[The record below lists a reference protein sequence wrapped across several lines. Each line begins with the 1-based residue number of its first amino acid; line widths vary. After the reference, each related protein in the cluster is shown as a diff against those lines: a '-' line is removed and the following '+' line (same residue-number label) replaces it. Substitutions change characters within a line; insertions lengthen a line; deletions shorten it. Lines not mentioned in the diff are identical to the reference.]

1 MKALTHPLSFIVLC
15 IFYSSMSIA
24 LQRPVQL
31 VWLML
36 WAWLL
41 DWREGPAAL
50 LERLLGLKKILWLL
64 VSVGIIQI
72 IFRRGGVVLF
82 AIGPFKIYG
91 AAVNYSLMITL
102 RLMVIYFCGRSL
114 TKLDFSG
121 YRAAFSKIHLPEELS
136 FMVSYMVHL
145 IPQLGA
151 RFKEQMAELNERG
164 LKLSKLKLKAKLTVY
179 KILALSSLAD
189 IILQSGQQAIALE
202 LRGFR
207 SSGKRSSL
215 HILEFDLWDLGILM
229 VLILQGIILFRIL

>member
-1 MKALTHPLSFIVLC
+1 MKSLTHPLSFIILC
-15 IFYSSMSIA
+15 IFYSSLSIA

-41 DWREGPAAL
+41 DYREGPAAL
-50 LERLLGLKKILWLL
+50 LLRLKGLRKMLWLI
-64 VSVGIIQI
+64 VSVSIIQL
-72 IFRRGGVVLF
+72 IFRRGGAVIFEL
-82 AIGPFKIYG
+82 GPLKIYSD
-91 AAVNYSLMITL
+91 AVNYALMIGL
-102 RLMVIYFCGRSL
+102 RLMVIYFCARSL

-136 FMVSYMVHL
+136 FMISYMVHL
-145 IPQLGA
+145 IPQLSL
-151 RFKEQMAELNERG
+151 RFKGQMAELHERG
-164 LKLSKLKLKAKLTVY
+164 LKLKNMKLPAKLTIY

-215 HILEFDLWDLGILM
+215 HILSFGLWDLGILII
-229 VLILQGIILFRIL
+229 LIVQSIILFGIL